1 MVKTAR
7 SVLILGFTF
16 FLADLLMIY
25 MLGDAARK
33 WAENRMKEEAI
44 KKLHKYGVQ
53 SATEDDFRRC
63 R

>member
-1 MVKTAR
+1 
-7 SVLILGFTF
+7 
-16 FLADLLMIY
+16 

-33 WAENRMKEEAI
+33 WAENQMKEEAI